1 MRNPST
7 IVKPDSAAPWNAPML
22 DYARINA
29 PDPIR
34 ITVAAL
40 SGCGALFVL
49 TIEILSSLGQG
60 HGSVPKGPQCS
71 PESFA

>member
-1 MRNPST
+1 
-7 IVKPDSAAPWNAPML
+7 ML

-49 TIEILSSLGQG
+49 TIEILASLGQG
-60 HGSVPKGPQCS
+60 HGSALKGPQCS